1 MHDYSG
7 LRTMTAD
14 DTRFSAIHPPGK
26 RSILYLL
33 SVESN
38 MGGETS
44 FQMMWNLIIFFTSC
58 HVVKKRK
65 KKKKKKVLAHDL
77 QQFYSIFFQMSHH
90 HGSHGSRS
98 VNCGTFPGKTKKK
111 KVGCA
116 RGSRYAPTDYRRFLT
131 ILLGTFFL
139 TKTRESHIS

>member
-1 MHDYSG
+1 MPSIGPIMRFPLRGVSVPASQRRLHSQLPPFFLKKDLCQAFSQIVIMIWFSG
-7 LRTMTAD
+7 IL
-14 DTRFSAIHPPGK
+14 GK
-26 RSILYLL
+26 
-33 SVESN
+33 
-38 MGGETS
+38 
-44 FQMMWNLIIFFTSC
+44 
-58 HVVKKRK
+58 K

-77 QQFYSIFFQMSHH
+77 QLFYSIFFQMSHH

-131 ILLGTFFL
+131 ILLGFFL
-139 TKTRESHIS
+139 TKTTSECFCTHM

>member
-1 MHDYSG
+1 
-7 LRTMTAD
+7 
-14 DTRFSAIHPPGK
+14 
-26 RSILYLL
+26 
-33 SVESN
+33 

-44 FQMMWNLIIFFTSC
+44 FQMMWNLFIFFTSC
-58 HVVKKRK
+58 HVVKKGK

-77 QQFYSIFFQMSHH
+77 QMFYSIFFQMSHH

-98 VNCGTFPGKTKKK
+98 VNCGTFPGEKKKK